1 MTKELEGIKNEVVF
15 WESLKKS
22 MEDII
27 SLAKDVTE
35 EDVEE
40 ISIIEDE
47 LGLLKKK
54 FENIE
59 RESLYQGEYD
69 ENDSILS
76 ISAGAGGVDAQDWAQ
91 MLLRMYLRYCEKN
104 NYKTKIINETRGS
117 EAGLKKV
124 TVEVIGKFSFGNLK
138 NEKGVHRLVRLS
150 PFNAKNLRETSFAM
164 VEVLPIVESA
174 GEIEINEKDLRID
187 TFRASGAGGQHVNTT
202 DSAVRITHI
211 PSGLV
216 SACQSERSQI
226 QNKEQAMKLLRAKL
240 FEMERE
246 RKEKEH
252 KELKGEKK
260 SVEWG
265 NQIRSYVLHP
275 YKMVKD
281 HRTGFETSNAESVL
295 DGDLEKFIEEKLK
308 N

>member
-1 MTKELEGIKNEVVF
+1 
-15 WESLKKS
+15 